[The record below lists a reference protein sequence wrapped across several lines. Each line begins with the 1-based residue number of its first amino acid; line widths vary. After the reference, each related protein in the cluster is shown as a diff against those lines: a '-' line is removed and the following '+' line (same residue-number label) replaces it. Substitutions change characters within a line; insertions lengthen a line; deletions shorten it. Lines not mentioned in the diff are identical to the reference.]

1 MFTNLDLGTY
11 LLQKEVADLLG
22 ISPQAVSKILR
33 ENNIPTDEKGSRLLV
48 VPPRSFEKLKS
59 LRKLP
64 PINRRIAVHIVKG
77 GVGKTTLTHGLSARA
92 SSFGLKTLIVDLDQQ
107 GNLSHSFGIWPKVG
121 EDPTLLNVYQGDFK
135 GQAISVRDTITAI
148 TDFLHIVP
156 ANLTLAN
163 LDSALLMGNDN
174 LGSIFSDM
182 LAEVENDYD
191 LILLDCPP
199 ALSKVTAAVHCYVD
213 TIVMPVN
220 ADIFSIEGLQL
231 TLDHLKNLKKSFKV
245 DPKISIVLNKCH
257 AQHKMTFEVLNALH
271 ENYSEWLSDCFISSA
286 KKIENSIANGQC
298 IWADRTKNNA
308 LSDMHNYLCEL
319 LGLAVWK
326 QKQTKRTAD
335 EATL

>member
-1 MFTNLDLGTY
+1 MQSNLELGTF

-33 ENNIPTDEKGSRLLV
+33 ENNIPTEEKGSRLLV
-48 VPPRSFEKLKS
+48 VPPRSFEMLKS
-59 LRKLP
+59 LRSLSPVKK
-64 PINRRIAVHIVKG
+64 RIGVHIVKG

-107 GNLSHSFGIWPKVG
+107 GNLSHSFGVWPKVG
-121 EDPTLLNVYQGDFK
+121 EDPTLLNVYQGEFK
-135 GQAISVRDTITAI
+135 GEDVSIRDTITPI

-174 LGSIFSDM
+174 LGSIFADL
-182 LAEVENDYD
+182 LAEVESDYD
-191 LILLDCPP
+191 LIFIDCPP

-213 TIVMPVN
+213 TLVMPVN

-271 ENYSEWLSDCFISSA
+271 ENYSAWLSDCFISST

-298 IWADRTKNNA
+298 IWADRRKNNA
-308 LSDMHNYLCEL
+308 LEDMHNYLCEL
-319 LGLAVWK
+319 LGVNIWK
-326 QKQTKRTAD
+326 QKTSGKTQT
-335 EATL
+335 EASL